1 MGAGG
6 ARGGAR
12 GLEKVAAEPPDASL
26 EEKKEKR
33 RRGKEEIE
41 IAGRGGHAEGGGLT
55 QRPYYGEKGHF
66 LACFARQLLS
76 AQKQRQR
83 GLFGSPRAGSM
94 G

>member
-1 MGAGG
+1 MQP
-6 ARGGAR
+6 
-12 GLEKVAAEPPDASL
+12 KVQAAKQPGPSL
-26 EEKKEKR
+26 EEEKEKR
-33 RRGKEEIE
+33 RRGREEIE
-41 IAGRGGHAEGGGLT
+41 IAGRGWHAEGGGLT
-55 QRPYYGEKGHF
+55 FRPYYGEKGHF